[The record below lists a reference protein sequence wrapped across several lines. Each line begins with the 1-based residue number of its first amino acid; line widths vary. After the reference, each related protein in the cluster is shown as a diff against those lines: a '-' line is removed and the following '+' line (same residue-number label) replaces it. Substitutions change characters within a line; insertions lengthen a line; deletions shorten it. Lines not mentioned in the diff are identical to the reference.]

1 MADILTELQQ
11 KVAMKPALEA
21 KLRELQNQR
30 REYDREVISLRVAF
44 RKEQEDVEKLEG
56 RSLANY
62 FFQVVGKLDEKLDQE
77 RREAYAA
84 KVKMDAAE
92 RELAGIEA
100 DISEIQTQLNEI
112 RVAEVQYK
120 EELEKKR
127 AMLKA
132 SGTAAADQIIEIEQK
147 IAALEAQKQE
157 IKEAISAGYSARS
170 TADRILSELESAD
183 GWNTWDMFGGGG
195 IITHMAKHSH
205 LDEAQDL
212 VSDLQSKLRRFKTE
226 LADIQI
232 TANMQVNVDGFLR
245 FADYFFDG
253 LFADWAV
260 GDKISQ
266 SMSSVSN
273 TKKEINRM
281 LDKLNDMLKSQE
293 LRIGEVW
300 NKKLNRMTRLQIV
313 TPKHKELAALSS
325 LESIV
330 SLKKD
335 VEGCIEKNQ
344 QFFNEILDVERIYVY
359 GFSFS
364 SIDMPY
370 LEKIIRRTK
379 PETHWV
385 ISWYLQDDKRRIMD
399 FVIRYDIQNITM
411 INGIKYLDI
420 QV

>member
-1 MADILTELQQ
+1 MADALLELQQ
-11 KVAMKPALEA
+11 KVAKKPALEA

-30 REYDREVISLRVAF
+30 REYDREAISLRVAF
-44 RKEQEDVEKLEG
+44 RKEKEDVEKLEG

-62 FFQVVGKLDEKLDQE
+62 FFQVVGKLDEKIDQE

-84 KVKMDAAE
+84 KVKLDAAE

-100 DISEIQTQLNEI
+100 DISEIQSQLTEI
-112 RVAEVQYK
+112 RIAEAQYK
-120 EELEKKR
+120 DELEKKR
-127 AMLKA
+127 ASLRA

-147 IAALEAQKQE
+147 IAALEVQKKE

-232 TANMQVNVDGFLR
+232 TANMQVNIDGFLR

-266 SMSSVSN
+266 SMNSVSS
-273 TKKEINRM
+273 TKSQISRT
-281 LDKLNDMLKSQE
+281 LDKLSSMEKAADSEIARLK
-293 LRIGEVW
+293 
-300 NKKLNRMTRLQIV
+300 LQ
-313 TPKHKELAALSS
+313 
-325 LESIV
+325 
-330 SLKKD
+330 
-335 VEGCIEKNQ
+335 
-344 QFFNEILDVERIYVY
+344 LDDLVV
-359 GFSFS
+359 
-364 SIDMPY
+364 
-370 LEKIIRRTK
+370 KA
-379 PETHWV
+379 
-385 ISWYLQDDKRRIMD
+385 
-399 FVIRYDIQNITM
+399 
-411 INGIKYLDI
+411 
-420 QV
+420 

>member
-1 MADILTELQQ
+1 MADILTVLQQ
-11 KVAMKPALEA
+11 KVAMKPSLEA

-62 FFQVVGKLDEKLDQE
+62 FFQVVGNLDERKDQE

-84 KVKMDAAE
+84 KVKLDAAE

-112 RVAEVQYK
+112 RVAEAQYK

-127 AMLKA
+127 AILKA

-147 IAALEAQKQE
+147 IAALEAQKRE

-212 VSDLQSKLRRFKTE
+212 VSELQSKLRRFKTE

-260 GDKISQ
+260 GDRINQ
-266 SMSSVSN
+266 SMNSVSS
-273 TKKEINRM
+273 TKSQISRT
-281 LDKLNDMLKSQE
+281 LDKLSSMEKAADSEISRLK
-293 LRIGEVW
+293 
-300 NKKLNRMTRLQIV
+300 LQ
-313 TPKHKELAALSS
+313 
-325 LESIV
+325 LEDLV
-330 SLKKD
+330 VKA
-335 VEGCIEKNQ
+335 
-344 QFFNEILDVERIYVY
+344 
-359 GFSFS
+359 
-364 SIDMPY
+364 
-370 LEKIIRRTK
+370 
-379 PETHWV
+379 
-385 ISWYLQDDKRRIMD
+385 
-399 FVIRYDIQNITM
+399 
-411 INGIKYLDI
+411 
-420 QV
+420 

>member
-1 MADILTELQQ
+1 MGDTLFELQQ

-77 RREAYAA
+77 HKEAYAA
-84 KVKMDAAE
+84 KVKLDAAE
-92 RELAGIEA
+92 RELAGIES
-100 DISEIQTQLNEI
+100 DISEIQGQLNEI
-112 RVAEVQYK
+112 RVAEAQYK
-120 EELEKKR
+120 DELERKR
-127 AMLKA
+127 ATLRA
-132 SGTAAADQIIEIEQK
+132 SGTATADQIIEIEQR
-147 IAALEAQKQE
+147 IAATEVQKRE

-183 GWNTWDMFGGGG
+183 GGNTWDMFGGGG

-260 GDKISQ
+260 GDRINQ
-266 SMSSVSN
+266 SMNSVSS
-273 TKKEINRM
+273 TKSQISRT
-281 LDKLNDMLKSQE
+281 LDKLNEMEKAANRGIANLKQQLDE
-293 LRIGEVW
+293 L
-300 NKKLNRMTRLQIV
+300 IV
-313 TPKHKELAALSS
+313 KA
-325 LESIV
+325 
-330 SLKKD
+330 
-335 VEGCIEKNQ
+335 
-344 QFFNEILDVERIYVY
+344 
-359 GFSFS
+359 
-364 SIDMPY
+364 
-370 LEKIIRRTK
+370 
-379 PETHWV
+379 
-385 ISWYLQDDKRRIMD
+385 
-399 FVIRYDIQNITM
+399 
-411 INGIKYLDI
+411 
-420 QV
+420 

>member
-1 MADILTELQQ
+1 MGDTLFELQQ

-30 REYDREVISLRVAF
+30 REYDHEVISLRVAF

-56 RSLANY
+56 RSLVNY

-84 KVKMDAAE
+84 KVKLDAVE

-120 EELEKKR
+120 EEMEKKR

-147 IAALEAQKQE
+147 IAALEAQKKE
-157 IKEAISAGYSARS
+157 IKEAISAGYSARG

-212 VSDLQSKLRRFKTE
+212 VSELQSKLRRFKTE

-232 TANMQVNVDGFLR
+232 TANMQVNIDGFLR

-253 LFADWAV
+253 LFTDWAV

-266 SMSSVSN
+266 SMNSVSS
-273 TKKEINRM
+273 TRDKISRT
-281 LDKLNDMLKSQE
+281 LDKLNSMDQAADRCIASRKQQMDELIVKS
-293 LRIGEVW
+293 
-300 NKKLNRMTRLQIV
+300 
-313 TPKHKELAALSS
+313 
-325 LESIV
+325 
-330 SLKKD
+330 
-335 VEGCIEKNQ
+335 
-344 QFFNEILDVERIYVY
+344 
-359 GFSFS
+359 
-364 SIDMPY
+364 
-370 LEKIIRRTK
+370 
-379 PETHWV
+379 
-385 ISWYLQDDKRRIMD
+385 
-399 FVIRYDIQNITM
+399 
-411 INGIKYLDI
+411 
-420 QV
+420 

>member
-1 MADILTELQQ
+1 MTDTLFDLQQ

-77 RREAYAA
+77 RRDAYAA
-84 KVKMDAAE
+84 KVKLDAAE
-92 RELAGIEA
+92 RELAGIES
-100 DISEIQTQLNEI
+100 DIAEIQTQLNEI
-112 RVAEVQYK
+112 RIAEAQYR

-127 AMLKA
+127 AALKV
-132 SGTAAADQIIEIEQK
+132 SGTAAADQILDIEQK
-147 IAALEAQKQE
+147 IAALEAQKRE
-157 IKEAISAGYSARS
+157 IKEAISAGYSALG

-232 TANMQVNVDGFLR
+232 TANMRIQIDGFLR

-260 GDKISQ
+260 GDEISQ
-266 SMSSVSN
+266 SMNSVSS
-273 TKKEINRM
+273 TRSQISRT
-281 LDKLNDMLKSQE
+281 LDKLNEMEKASNH
-293 LRIGEVW
+293 G
-300 NKKLNRMTRLQIV
+300 
-313 TPKHKELAALSS
+313 
-325 LESIV
+325 
-330 SLKKD
+330 
-335 VEGCIEKNQ
+335 IEKLKIQ
-344 QFFNEILDVERIYVY
+344 LDDLVVK
-359 GFSFS
+359 S
-364 SIDMPY
+364 
-370 LEKIIRRTK
+370 
-379 PETHWV
+379 
-385 ISWYLQDDKRRIMD
+385 
-399 FVIRYDIQNITM
+399 
-411 INGIKYLDI
+411 
-420 QV
+420 